1 MATLAT
7 TKLEVP
13 VVYNGVTRSIEAQPH
28 ERVVALLQRAIQ
40 TFGITQQ
47 PHLLSLF
54 REDGTKVEEHQSVEE
69 AGLGTSTLL
78 LLRPDAV
85 KGGETCSS

>member
-1 MATLAT
+1 MATTAAT
-7 TKLEVP
+7 KIEVP
-13 VVYNGVTRSIEAQPH
+13 IVYNGVTRPIEAEPH
-28 ERVVALLQRAIQ
+28 ERVVALLQHAIH

-69 AGLGTSTLL
+69 AALGTGTLL

-85 KGGETCSS
+85 KGGE